1 MKQRSFSRTLLRP
14 ALALSCFAAVLLWCS
29 PTDNPYADYS
39 NARATVVARTF
50 PLASQPGSVTVFTT
64 ETLSVVVALREKVD
78 SFSVITPHN
87 RYGDTTTVANTPE
100 NPIEARL
107 YHVPFSL
114 TDTGIITLSVVTY
127 RDNGDASSETV
138 SLHCK
143 SPLNQER
150 ISARLGRS
158 VALTTPRVGDEDV
171 WYNWMFDTTTTIV
184 SAVSSVDT
192 AIGTVTEPS
201 GTGYLWVSDVKNRCS
216 CPAAP
221 FRFSFRDIDP
231 PEILASYGNS
241 DTVRTGDT
249 TFFFEIQ
256 IRDRGFGL
264 GSAPTVNTSS
274 FDQRRGIDTYIKIFE
289 ELGHAAA
296 TSPLSVVV
304 KAVDKA
310 DNRASRTFHLLYD
323 ESLAPTGKLQLRM
336 LSPSSNPDTTSS
348 STLNLLGI
356 LSEYTGDTISA
367 GLSLTVNDSTY
378 EPQSLF
384 ATAQRLIWTADAG
397 LGENTN
403 TLKIAVQD
411 NRSTA
416 AIETTFTVRY
426 DPERVDETAPV
437 IVEITADGEPADNY
451 HSAEDSV
458 TVRVIAFDEGEGID
472 SLTINGDYPTRGSN
486 EERFTWRREV
496 GLEHGPDGNPVRI
509 RAVDKNR
516 NDITTTVTI
525 FSNRPPVMPGGL
537 SLSSPISAGDTLDAV
552 LEIFDADDDAVSVL
566 AEEGPEGL
574 TVLGRRLRW
583 VPKQSDVGR
592 HYVRVSLD
600 DGYERTAY
608 TDSVTVISAVNT
620 PCSLTVESSLGAIAG
635 DTLTLADST
644 GADTLRF
651 RVVDDPVT
659 TGYVVRVLHGI
670 TTVVKHLDSARTFD
684 VIIDPSAFPGTRD
697 SLLVILRER
706 DGPHADTVA
715 LTLLLNAPQAHD
727 EYARSLRFDTSP
739 TGVHLS
745 TDLYSF
751 PLLVELDDS
760 TFDFDQTSTP
770 GGLVFSKPD
779 GTALPYEVERWDP
792 PNKNATLWVLLD
804 TVHADSSDQRIT
816 LKWDT
821 LLTRNESRPR
831 SVFDTSNGFRM
842 VYHLDSTVD
851 IAGAGLS
858 YTNAAQDSYHG
869 VDSTDG
875 SREKGIAGNAAWFDG
890 VDDYI
895 DLGTPDIHS
904 SSLTAAAWVKVHEE
918 TGTDMRIFCKS
929 ISGSVSS
936 QYWMGDI
943 DGGKVRFRLKT
954 NMETTELGA
963 PEAAVGTGRW
973 TLLFFRY
980 DGDSMYVFRY
990 YGNADDGLMTSW
1002 PKSGPVSTEPSV
1014 PLWLGGNAAS
1024 ATKFP
1029 FWGLIDEFRVSAT
1042 ARSEDWMKLCYES
1055 QKPGAQFVEFE

>member
-1 MKQRSFSRTLLRP
+1 M
-14 ALALSCFAAVLLWCS
+14 ALPCFAAVLLRCS

-114 TDTGIITLSVVTY
+114 TDTGIIILSVVTY
-127 RDNGDASSETV
+127 RDNGDASSETI
-138 SLHCK
+138 SLHCT
-143 SPLNQER
+143 SPLKQEL
-150 ISARLGRS
+150 ITARLGRS
-158 VALTTPRVGDEDV
+158 VALTTPRVGDDDV

-192 AIGTVTEPS
+192 AIRTMTEPS
-201 GTGYLWVSDVKNRCS
+201 GTGYLWVSDVKHRSS
-216 CPAAP
+216 CPTTP
-221 FRFSFRDIDP
+221 FRFSFEDIDP
-231 PEILASYGNS
+231 PEILASYGPS
-241 DTVRTGDT
+241 DTVRSGDT
-249 TFFFEIQ
+249 TFFFEVQ

-264 GSAPTVNTSS
+264 GGAPTVNTSL
-274 FDQRRGIDTYIKIFE
+274 FDQRRGIDTYIKTFE
-289 ELGHAAA
+289 ELDHAAA

-310 DNRASRTFHLLYD
+310 GNRASRTFHLLYD
-323 ESLAPTGKLQLRM
+323 KSLAPTGKLQLRI

-348 STLNLLGI
+348 STLNLLGV

-397 LGENTN
+397 LGENEN

-451 HSAEDSV
+451 HSAADSV

-472 SLTINGDYPTRGSN
+472 SLTINGFHVTRGKN
-486 EERFTWRREV
+486 EDRFTWHREV

-537 SLSSPISAGDTLDAV
+537 SLSSPISARDTLDAV
-552 LEIFDADDDAVSVL
+552 LEIFDADGDAVSVL

-574 TVLGRRLRW
+574 TVFGRRLRW

-592 HYVRVSLD
+592 HLVRVSLD

-635 DTLTLADST
+635 DTLTLADSS
-644 GADTLRF
+644 GADTLSF

-706 DGPHADTVA
+706 DGPYADTVRLA
-715 LTLLLNAPQAHD
+715 LVLQTPNAPDAK
-727 EYARSLRFDTSP
+727 AKTLRFDTSP
-739 TGVHLS
+739 TGVPVT
-745 TDLYSF
+745 TDLYDF
-751 PLLVELDDS
+751 PLLVELDES
-760 TFDFDQTSTP
+760 SFDFAQTSVP

-779 GTALPYEVERWDP
+779 GTPLPYEVERWDP
-792 PNKNATLWVLLD
+792 LHKKATLWVLLD
-804 TVHADSSDQRIT
+804 TVHADSSNQRIT
-816 LKWDT
+816 LAWDT
-821 LLTRNESRPR
+821 LLTRNESRPG
-831 SVFDTSNGFRM
+831 SVFDTSNGFRL

-851 IAGAGLS
+851 ISGAGLS

-869 VDSTDG
+869 VDHTEG
-875 SREKGIAGNAAWFDG
+875 VRERGIAGHAARFDG
-890 VDDYI
+890 EDDYI
-895 DLGTPDIHS
+895 DLGTPDILS
-904 SSLTAAAWVKVHEE
+904 PALTVAVWVKLHEF
-918 TGTDMRIFCKS
+918 TGTDMTIFCKNN
-929 ISGSVSS
+929 SGLPLS
-936 QYWMGDI
+936 QYWMGDF
-943 DGGKVRFRLKT
+943 DKGGFRFRLKT
-954 NMETTELGA
+954 GTETTELAPAGA
-963 PEAAVGTGRW
+963 TANTGRW
-973 TLLFFRY
+973 ALVFFSY
-980 DGDSMYVFRY
+980 DGSSMRLYRY
-990 YGNADDGLMTSW
+990 HGAADDGLMGQLA
-1002 PKSGPVSTEPSV
+1002 KSGSV
-1014 PLWLGGNAAS
+1014 PGDSSVPAWIGGNPGNPNPL
-1024 ATKFP
+1024 P
-1029 FWGLIDEFRVSAT
+1029 FSGQIDEFRISAT

-1055 QKPGAQFVEFE
+1055 QKPGTQFVEFQ